1 MKKQHNIIFAT
12 AIAFALAPASAFAG
26 TLTGGATM
34 PEQIVQEVTAVQQL
48 AQQAQQVQEQIQM
61 VYQQAM
67 NLKSLPTQ
75 MWSSVSGDLNNLVNI
90 AGQAQGLSYASQN
103 LASQFSQTYP
113 AASSIGNN
121 YGQQMQTWTTNT
133 NGQIQSM
140 LAQNHL
146 QANQFASQQSALQAI
161 QNASQSAGGRM
172 QALQAGNQIA
182 GMEVNQIQQLQQEIM
197 AGNSAMG
204 SYEAQQVNQRQ
215 QATNSENSY
224 IQQNNAATD
233 TNMMAI
239 TPITIP
245 GGGAT
250 ATAP

>member
-1 MKKQHNIIFAT
+1 MKKQHNIILAA
-12 AIAFALAPASAFAG
+12 AIAFALTPASALAG
-26 TLTGGATM
+26 TMTGGATF
-34 PEQIVQEVTAVQQL
+34 PEQIVQEVTEVQQL

-103 LASQFSQTYP
+103 LASQFTQTYP
-113 AASSIGNN
+113 AAASIGNN
-121 YGQQMQTWTTNT
+121 YGQQMQTWTTDT

-140 LAQNHL
+140 LQQNQL
-146 QANQFASQQSALQAI
+146 QANQFASQQAALQAI
-161 QNASQSAGGRM
+161 QNASQSASGRM
-172 QALQAGNQIA
+172 QVLQAGNQIA

-204 SYEAQQVNQRQ
+204 AYEAQRVNQRQ
-215 QATNSENSY
+215 QATNSV
-224 IQQNNAATD
+224 NNLYSQAAASLGPVPTQLPQGSLD
-233 TNMMAI
+233 
-239 TPITIP
+239 PVP
-245 GGGAT
+245 
-250 ATAP
+250 

>member
-1 MKKQHNIIFAT
+1 MKKQHNILLAT
-12 AIAFALAPASAFAG
+12 AIAFALAPASALAG
-26 TLTGGATM
+26 TLTGGATF
-34 PEQIVQEVTAVQQL
+34 PEQIVQEITAVQQL

-61 VYQQAM
+61 VYDQAR
-67 NLKSLPTQ
+67 NLQSLPTQ

-103 LASQFSQTYP
+103 IASQFTQTYP
-113 AASSIGNN
+113 QASSIGNN
-121 YGQQMQTWTTNT
+121 YGQQMQTWTTDT

-172 QALQAGNQIA
+172 QVLQAGNQIA

-204 SYEAQQVNQRQ
+204 AYEAQQVNQQQ
-215 QATNSENSY
+215 QATNGV
-224 IQQNNAATD
+224 NNLYTQAAESMGPVPTQMPSG
-233 TNMMAI
+233 TVL
-239 TPITIP
+239 P
-245 GGGAT
+245 
-250 ATAP
+250 